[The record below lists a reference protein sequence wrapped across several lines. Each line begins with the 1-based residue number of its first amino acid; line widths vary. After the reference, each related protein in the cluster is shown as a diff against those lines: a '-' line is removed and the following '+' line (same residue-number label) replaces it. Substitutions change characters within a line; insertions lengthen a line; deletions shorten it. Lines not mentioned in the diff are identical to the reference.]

1 MRIGVIMGGVSSE
14 KQVSIMTGNEMI
26 ANLDKNK
33 YEIVPITLNEK
44 MDLIEKR
51 KTLILRCSHYTENTE
66 KMELFKERLKV

>member
-1 MRIGVIMGGVSSE
+1 MKFGVEEMRVGVIMGGVSSE

-44 MDLIEKR
+44 NGFNR
-51 KTLILRCSHYTENTE
+51 KS
-66 KMELFKERLKV
+66 ERH

>member
-1 MRIGVIMGGVSSE
+1 
-14 KQVSIMTGNEMI
+14 MI

-51 KTLILRCSHYTENTE
+51 KTLILHCSHYTENTE